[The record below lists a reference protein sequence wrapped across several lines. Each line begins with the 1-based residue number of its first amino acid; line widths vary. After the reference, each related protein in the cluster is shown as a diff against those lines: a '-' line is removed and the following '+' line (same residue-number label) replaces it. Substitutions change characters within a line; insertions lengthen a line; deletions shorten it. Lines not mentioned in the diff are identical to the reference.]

1 MNRFR
6 LTVPLILLASMAGNA
21 LAGNALAAEVA
32 VLPVTGTNLQP
43 GERDAIGQVLA
54 DAYAPQASCSVMGPS
69 EISRRL
75 SATSQPAS
83 LTPADLAQLLGVK
96 EYIHTSAV
104 RLGYSM
110 TIRCSRHLADGTL
123 VHQVKATAYTL
134 DDMEQ
139 VAERIARALF
149 ERTSLEQTRTLNN
162 ITRRESRGRNRLF
175 SEKVWGLKTET
186 SFPVAVNQS
195 IAPSMSIGFD
205 GRLEGESYFIEF
217 GVGFTVPTSFDDEDK
232 DSIGGLYTEFG
243 ASYYLFNKNIS
254 PYIGLGISPR
264 IYGGFDDGGA
274 RVGLWGQL
282 GVMFFRMSSTRLYV
296 DARVTQN
303 VVPYKKEEYPDD
315 YWSSPSSSEP
325 EKKSIY
331 PTEFSFAIGIGW

>member
-6 LTVPLILLASMAGNA
+6 IFVTLVLLACMSRSA
-21 LAGNALAAEVA
+21 LATDVA

-43 GERDAIGQVLA
+43 GEREAIGQVLA
-54 DAYAPQASCSVMGPS
+54 DAYAPQASCSVMGPR

-75 SATSQPAS
+75 SATSRPAS
-83 LTPADLAQLLGVK
+83 LTPADLAQMLGVK

-110 TIRCSRHLADGTL
+110 TLRCSRHLADGTL
-123 VHQVKATAYTL
+123 LHQVKATAYTL

-149 ERTSLEQTRTLNN
+149 ERTSLEQTRTLYN
-162 ITRRESRGRNRLF
+162 ITRREGRGRNRLF

-186 SFPVAVNQS
+186 SFPVAVGQS

-217 GVGFTVPTSFDDEDK
+217 GAGFTVPTSFDDDDK

-243 ASYYLFNKNIS
+243 GSYYLANKNIS
-254 PYIGLGISPR
+254 PYIGLGVSPR

-274 RVGLWGQL
+274 RIGLWGQI

-303 VVPYKKEEYPDD
+303 VVPYKKTEYPDGT
-315 YWSSPSSSEP
+315 WNTPSDSEP
-325 EKKSIY
+325 DAESIY
-331 PTEFSFAIGIGW
+331 PTEFALAVGIGW